1 MFLKAGAAMFK
12 VITTLVRGQSEA
24 AEAIAGLKADR
35 DAGQAAQAGQAGQ
48 AAQAQLAAAIATA
61 AGGTMGRI
69 PFMPVAWWMR
79 GFLVRG
85 VRVIVQSCITVAQSR
100 RDLLEGTRLV
110 NRIEDAR
117 AEKLLMDTTR

>member
-1 MFLKAGAAMFK
+1 
-12 VITTLVRGQSEA
+12 
-24 AEAIAGLKADR
+24 
-35 DAGQAAQAGQAGQ
+35 
-48 AAQAQLAAAIATA
+48 
-61 AGGTMGRI
+61 MGRI
-69 PFMPVAWWMR
+69 SFMPVAWWMR

-117 AEKLLMDTTR
+117 AEKLLMDTSR

>member
-35 DAGQAAQAGQAGQ
+35 DAGQAAQ

>member
-35 DAGQAAQAGQAGQ
+35 DAGQAGQAGQ